1 MPLGGQSQTNQ
12 VMNTD
17 ANENEFMLISAIK
30 TKQENGLIPH
40 HAATYLPGGQDSDDG
55 ELQEAVFGSS

>member
-1 MPLGGQSQTNQ
+1 
-12 VMNTD
+12 MNTD